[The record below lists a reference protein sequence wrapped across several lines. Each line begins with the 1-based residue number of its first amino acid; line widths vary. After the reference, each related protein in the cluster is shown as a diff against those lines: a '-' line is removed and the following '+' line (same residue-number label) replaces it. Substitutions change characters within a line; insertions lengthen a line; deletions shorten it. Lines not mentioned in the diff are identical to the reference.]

1 MIKKNRRG
9 GISKPRSTYLK
20 YRFQILGFPS
30 ESESLEVGTPKDV
43 LTKSQQILTQPSV
56 PITTSRKLELTE
68 MKGKKQLRTMDFLV
82 KIGHILAGVSGKLLD
97 ADTGK

>member
-1 MIKKNRRG
+1 M
-9 GISKPRSTYLK
+9 
-20 YRFQILGFPS
+20 
-30 ESESLEVGTPKDV
+30 GTPKDV

-82 KIGHILAGVSGKLLD
+82 KIGHIPAGVSGKLLD